1 MPAEPTNETVDVVV
15 VGAGIGGLHAARLL
29 HEADRSV
36 VVLERRDRL
45 GGRLRTDELAGAPV
59 DLGATWFWPH
69 EPHITSL
76 VAEHGLATHPQHLAG
91 DAIYH
96 DPAGSKRV
104 DGNPLDV
111 PSGRFSHGATSLVEA
126 EARLLPTD
134 AVRLGVAVTTIERTE
149 HGVAVRS
156 DELTVEADH
165 AVVGLPP
172 ALAVTDL
179 TFSPV
184 LEPMVASVAAATP
197 VWMGTTAKAVIRF
210 AEPFWR
216 PANLAGSAI
225 SHVGPMREMH
235 DMSGPDGTNAAL
247 FGFVPVGIGST
258 PDEHAI
264 RRQLTELFGPDHP
277 EPLGITIIDWSTERA
292 TTPPGAET
300 LTDYG
305 TYGHRVFQQP
315 ALGGRLHW
323 ASTETAP
330 ANPGHIDGALAAARR
345 AATAI
350 LSTDSTLTESPG

>member
-1 MPAEPTNETVDVVV
+1 MADSKTADVVV
-15 VGAGIGGLHAARLL
+15 IGAGIGGLHAARLL
-29 HEADRSV
+29 HEDGRSV

-59 DLGATWFWPH
+59 DLGATWYWPH
-69 EPHITSL
+69 ETHITSL
-76 VAEHGLATHPQHLAG
+76 VAEHGLAVHDQHLAG

-96 DPAGSKRV
+96 DPNGSQRV

-111 PSGRFSHGATSLVEA
+111 PSGRFSDGAISLVEA
-126 EARLLPTD
+126 EAARLPAD
-134 AVRLGVAVTTIERTE
+134 AVRLGTTATWVERSADGIVVTTDDASFAAA
-149 HGVAVRS
+149 HVVVA
-156 DELTVEADH
+156 
-165 AVVGLPP
+165 LPP
-172 ALAVTDL
+172 ALAFADL
-179 TFSPV
+179 GFVPALDPT
-184 LEPMVASVAAATP
+184 VASVAAATP
-197 VWMGTTAKAVIRF
+197 VWMGTTAKVVIRF

-235 DMSGPDGTNAAL
+235 DMSGADGEAAAL
-247 FGFVPVGIGST
+247 FGFVPVGVRDL
-258 PDEHAI
+258 PDEAAI
-264 RRQLTELFGPDHP
+264 RHQLTELFGPNHP
-277 EPLGITIIDWSTERA
+277 EPLGITIVDWSTERA

-305 TYGHRVFQQP
+305 TYGHRVYQQP

-323 ASTETAP
+323 ASTETSP

-350 LSTDSTLTESPG
+350 LSPDSTPIERPR